1 MREFKIYT
9 EEEKVELDLIAKEA
23 IEEIMEE
30 GSKLSHKDYFNILIA
45 EFMGGVYEKWREIAY
60 PTAYCW
66 RDIEG
71 HKDARRHYDLEYDS
85 SWEWLMPV
93 IFKIGTI
100 PVDVN
105 NPEVIMNRFYP
116 ITFGMPTD
124 DGKEYMFRFQAC
136 QLHKGATVI
145 EAAYNAVI
153 DFIKDYN
160 KNKC

>member
-1 MREFKIYT
+1 MSEFKIYT
-9 EEEKVELDLIAKEA
+9 EEENDFNLLQKEVIDELKED
-23 IEEIMEE
+23 EIM
-30 GSKLSHKDYFNILIA
+30 LSSKDYFNILIA
-45 EFMGGVYEKWREIAY
+45 QFMGGVYEQWRSIAY
-60 PTAYCW
+60 PTKYCW
-66 RDIEG
+66 EDIEG
-71 HKDARRHYDLEYDS
+71 HKDARRHYDLKYDS

-124 DGKEYMFRFQAC
+124 DGKEYMFRFFSC
-136 QLHKGATVI
+136 QLHKGDTVM